1 MIYATL
7 LRTSVVTIITFKW
20 LFSSW
25 TDATCLVM
33 VYSFGNSC
41 SHKCH
46 IWKAFSFHELVKH
59 VCVFTSI
66 FRYSYS
72 HRCHTWMVFFPLWT
86 DITCLFMRLL
96 RRAVFTNVMF
106 KWFLSHMEYINPRL
120 FKSWDYLNVHMLLP
134 HISNVIN
141 YFSSMTWLHWYCFHF
156 IEFLFDDHDAN
167 LETDLWSND

>member
-33 VYSFGNSC
+33 VYSFENSC

-72 HRCHTWMVFFPLWT
+72 HRCHTWMVFFFLYELTLLVYSCDSWEELYSQMS
-86 DITCLFMRLL
+86 CLNGF
-96 RRAVFTNVMF
+96 FPIWNT
-106 KWFLSHMEYINPRL
+106 SIQ
-120 FKSWDYLNVHMLLP
+120 D
-134 HISNVIN
+134 
-141 YFSSMTWLHWYCFHF
+141 FSSHGITSMCTCFCHIF
-156 IEFLFDDHDAN
+156 HM
-167 LETDLWSND
+167 